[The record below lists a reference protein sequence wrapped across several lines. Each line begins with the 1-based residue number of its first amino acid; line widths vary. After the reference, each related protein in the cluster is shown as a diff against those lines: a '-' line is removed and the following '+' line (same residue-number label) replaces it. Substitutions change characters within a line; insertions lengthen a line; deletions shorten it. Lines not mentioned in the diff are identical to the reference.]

1 MDSTGII
8 TAADLKHLRRVV
20 DGIIV
25 ADAEDQPIV
34 RSKLR
39 YHGLDPLYDGVDQIV
54 VLDGDPAWDLED
66 PATDKEIA
74 EDLSA
79 RWANLV
85 SDAWE
90 RYEQDSYERERF

>member
-1 MDSTGII
+1 MDADQII
-8 TAADLKHLRRVV
+8 TGADLEHLRRVH

-25 ADAEDQPIV
+25 ADAESHPIV

-54 VLDGDPAWDLED
+54 VVDGAPASLYD
-66 PATDKEIA
+66 TDAEIA
-74 EDLSA
+74 EDLSG
-79 RWANLV
+79 RWTNLV

-90 RYEQDSYERERF
+90 RYEQDSYMRERF

>member
-1 MDSTGII
+1 MATTGII

-25 ADAEDQPIV
+25 ADAEGRPLV

-39 YHGLDPLYDGVDQIV
+39 YHGRDPLHDGVDQIV
-54 VLDGDPAWDLED
+54 VLDGDPATFSLYD
-66 PATDKEIA
+66 TDEEIA

-79 RWANLV
+79 RWTNLV
-85 SDAWE
+85 NDAWE
-90 RYEQDSYERERF
+90 RYEQDSYMRERF

>member
-1 MDSTGII
+1 MSGPI

-25 ADAEDQPIV
+25 ADAEGRPLV

-39 YHGLDPLYDGVDQIV
+39 YHGRDPLYDGVDQIV
-54 VLDGDPAWDLED
+54 GVHGAPASLYD
-66 PATDKEIA
+66 TDAEMA
-74 EDLSA
+74 EDLST

-90 RYEQDSYERERF
+90 HYEQDNYMRERF

>member
-1 MDSTGII
+1 MDTTGII

-25 ADAEDQPIV
+25 ADAEGRPLV

-54 VLDGDPAWDLED
+54 VVDGAPVSLYD
-66 PATDKEIA
+66 TDAEIA
-74 EDLSA
+74 EDLST

-90 RYEQDSYERERF
+90 HYEQDNYMRERF

>member
-1 MDSTGII
+1 MDADQII
-8 TAADLKHLRRVV
+8 TGADLEHLRRVH

-25 ADAEDQPIV
+25 ADAESHPIV
-34 RSKLR
+34 RSKIR
-39 YHGLDPLYDGVDQIV
+39 YDGPDPLYDGVDQIV
-54 VLDGDPAWDLED
+54 VLDGDPAPYLKE

>member
-8 TAADLKHLRRVV
+8 TADMIEHLRRVV

-25 ADAEDQPIV
+25 ADTEGEPLV
-34 RSKLR
+34 RSKIR
-39 YHGLDPLYDGVDQIV
+39 YDGPDPLYDGVDQIV
-54 VLDGDPAWDLED
+54 VIDGDPAWFSLYD
-66 PATDKEIA
+66 TGKVTTT
-74 EDLSA
+74 DLSA
-79 RWANLV
+79 RWVDLV